1 MTTTEERIAWLEQEL
16 RVTTGE
22 LVQANDRIEQLEAAL
37 REIVDFPNIGEICCA
52 ACSLIASAALAG
64 HQTRS
69 TGSSTSHD

>member
-69 TGSSTSHD
+69 TGLSTSHD